1 MLIIEKRIDGDKEDI
16 KAGRFTTRPYD
27 ENKQFQDKD
36 YDKTKMNSKR
46 K

>member
-16 KAGRFTTRPYD
+16 KAGRFTTRLYD

-36 YDKTKMNSKR
+36 TIKPR
-46 K
+46 